1 MKGFEE
7 EEKKKEEENKNQ
19 NRLRSASE
27 QIINIH
33 LDLKGTGKG
42 WKKCIVSKLDRLQII
57 IYWRINPSRTQE

>member
-42 WKKCIVSKLDRLQII
+42 
-57 IYWRINPSRTQE
+57 